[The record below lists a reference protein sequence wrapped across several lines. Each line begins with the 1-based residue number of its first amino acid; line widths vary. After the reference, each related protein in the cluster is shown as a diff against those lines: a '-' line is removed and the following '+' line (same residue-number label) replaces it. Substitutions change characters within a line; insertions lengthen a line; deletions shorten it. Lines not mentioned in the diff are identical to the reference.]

1 MPEGWQDFHFL
12 RPLWLLGALPA
23 LALALLWVRH
33 HWRNSPWRDA
43 LAPELLAVLLEPQP
57 KARRRLAPWALAAA
71 LLAGAVSLAG
81 PTWQRLPQPVEQ
93 QRDALVIL
101 FDLSLSM
108 YAEDLAPSRLARATH
123 KIADVLHRRQE
134 GFTALVAYAGDSHVV
149 APLTDDV
156 RTIENLLTAL
166 SPAMMPVLGSNPGS
180 ALELAH
186 ELFDNAGLEQGRLL
200 LVTDGVDA
208 VSGLAS
214 GCRRSFPVAV
224 LGVGTAAAAPI
235 PLDAMDRPGQ
245 HLADR
250 QGALVRA
257 PLDAERLAAVADLCR
272 GRYQSI
278 KVDDEDIAWLL
289 ATPLPSTQETAATD
303 RLFDAWADLG
313 HWGAAALLPLL
324 LFGFRKGFLACLPL
338 CVWLGL
344 AAGLLPAP
352 AAAGL
357 WEDLW
362 SRRDQQGY
370 EALQEG
376 QPESAASLFADPA
389 WRNAAKYRSEDYQ
402 GAAEGWRQAD
412 GATDLYN
419 LGNALARLGD
429 YPSAIAAYEG
439 ALAAAPTHED
449 AAFNKALVEQ
459 LLQQQQQEAQQNSG
473 EDSEEQQ
480 EQSEGRGQNAQDGD
494 PRQDQGGQE
503 DQAQQQQANSA
514 PEGQPEDDGE
524 AERAAQSEPQQDA
537 DSHDEQ
543 AQALEQW
550 LRRVPDDPG
559 GLLRRKFQHETNQRR
574 RRGDYRDRQQEKI
587 W

>member
-23 LALALLWVRH
+23 LLLAFLWVRR
-33 HWRNSPWRDA
+33 HWRSSPWRDA

-57 KARRRLAPWALAAA
+57 AARRQLASWALAAA

-93 QRDALVIL
+93 KQDALVIL

-108 YAEDLAPSRLARATH
+108 LAEDLAPSRLMRATH
-123 KIADVLHRRQE
+123 KIVDVLHRRRE
-134 GFTALVAYAGDSHVV
+134 GFTALVAYAGDSHVA

-166 SPAMMPVLGSNPGS
+166 SPAMMPVLGSNPDS

-186 ELFDNAGLEQGRLL
+186 ELFDNAGLEQGRIL

-208 VSGLAS
+208 VSSLAS

-235 PLDAMDRPGQ
+235 PLDAMNRPGQ

-272 GRYQSI
+272 GRYQTI
-278 KVDDEDIAWLL
+278 QVGDEDIAQLL
-289 ATPLPSTQETAATD
+289 ATPLPRAEESAATE
-303 RLFDAWADLG
+303 RLFDVWADLG
-313 HWGAAALLPLL
+313 YWGAAALLPLL
-324 LFGFRKGFLACLPL
+324 LLGFRRGFLACFPL
-338 CVWLGL
+338 CLGL
-344 AAGLLPAP
+344 AGGLLPAP
-352 AAAGL
+352 AAADF
-357 WEDLW
+357 WADLW
-362 SRRDQQGY
+362 SRRDRQGH

-376 QPESAASLFADPA
+376 RPDTAARLFADPA
-389 WRNAAKYRSEDYQ
+389 WRNAAKYRGEDYQ
-402 GAAEGWRQAD
+402 GAAEGWSQSG
-412 GATDLYN
+412 GATRDLYN
-419 LGNALARLGD
+419 LGNALARLQD
-429 YPSAIAAYEG
+429 YPGAIAAYEQV
-439 ALAAAPTHED
+439 LAAAPAHED

-459 LLQQQQQEAQQNSG
+459 LLQQQQQAEQQGGGENSG
-473 EDSEEQQ
+473 EQQ
-480 EQSEGRGQNAQDGD
+480 EQGEQRSQAAQDGD
-494 PRQDQGGQE
+494 PRQDQAGQGE
-503 DQAQQQQANSA
+503 EAPQQAQSA
-514 PEGQPEDDGE
+514 PPPQPEDGEE
-524 AERAAQSEPQQDA
+524 AENSAQAEPQPA
-537 DSHDEQ
+537 AEGHDEQ

-559 GLLRRKFQHETNQRR
+559 GLLRRKFQHETNQRL

>member
-23 LALALLWVRH
+23 LLLAFLWVRR
-33 HWRNSPWRDA
+33 HWQSSPWRDA

-57 KARRRLAPWALAAA
+57 AARRRLASWALAAA

-93 QRDALVIL
+93 KQDALVIL

-108 YAEDLAPSRLARATH
+108 LAEDLAPSRLMRATH
-123 KIADVLHRRQE
+123 KIVDVLHRRRE
-134 GFTALVAYAGDSHVV
+134 GFTALVAYAGDSHVA

-166 SPAMMPVLGSNPGS
+166 SPAMMPVLGSNPDS

-186 ELFDNAGLEQGRLL
+186 ELFDNAGLEQGRIL

-208 VSGLAS
+208 VSSLAS

-235 PLDAMDRPGQ
+235 PLDAMNRPGQ

-272 GRYQSI
+272 GRYQTI
-278 KVDDEDIAWLL
+278 QVGDEDIAQLL
-289 ATPLPSTQETAATD
+289 ATPLPRAEESAATE
-303 RLFDAWADLG
+303 RLFDVWADLG
-313 HWGAAALLPLL
+313 YWGAAALLPLL
-324 LFGFRKGFLACLPL
+324 LFGFRRGFLACFPL
-338 CVWLGL
+338 CLGL
-344 AAGLLPAP
+344 AGGLLPAP
-352 AAAGL
+352 AAADF
-357 WEDLW
+357 WADLW
-362 SRRDQQGY
+362 SRRDQQGH

-376 QPESAASLFADPA
+376 RPDAAARLFADPA
-389 WRNAAKYRSEDYQ
+389 WRNAAKYRGEDYQ
-402 GAAEGWRQAD
+402 GAAEGWSQSG
-412 GATDLYN
+412 GATRDLYN
-419 LGNALARLGD
+419 LGNALARLRD
-429 YPSAIAAYEG
+429 YPGAIAAYQQV
-439 ALAAAPTHED
+439 LATAPAHED
-449 AAFNKALVEQ
+449 AAFNKALVER
-459 LLQQQQQEAQQNSG
+459 LLQQQQQAEQQGGG
-473 EDSEEQQ
+473 EDSGEQQ
-480 EQSEGRGQNAQDGD
+480 EQGEQRSQAAQDGD
-494 PRQDQGGQE
+494 PRQDQAGQG
-503 DQAQQQQANSA
+503 DGVQQQAQSAPPPQPGDGEEAENSA
-514 PEGQPEDDGE
+514 Q
-524 AERAAQSEPQQDA
+524 AEPQPA
-537 DSHDEQ
+537 AEGHDEQ

-559 GLLRRKFQHETNQRR
+559 GLLRRKFQHETNQRL

>member
-1 MPEGWQDFHFL
+1 MPEGWQDFHFI

-23 LALALLWVRH
+23 LLLAFLWVRR
-33 HWRNSPWRDA
+33 HWRSSPWRDA

-57 KARRRLAPWALAAA
+57 AARRQLASWALAAA

-93 QRDALVIL
+93 KQDALVIL

-108 YAEDLAPSRLARATH
+108 LAEDLAPSRLMRATH
-123 KIADVLHRRQE
+123 KIVDVLHRRRE
-134 GFTALVAYAGDSHVV
+134 GFTALVAYAGDSHVA

-166 SPAMMPVLGSNPGS
+166 SPAMMPVLGSNPDS

-186 ELFDNAGLEQGRLL
+186 ELFDNAGLEQGRIL

-208 VSGLAS
+208 VSSLAS

-235 PLDAMDRPGQ
+235 PLDAMNRPGQ

-250 QGALVRA
+250 QGTLVRA

-272 GRYQSI
+272 GRYQTI
-278 KVDDEDIAWLL
+278 QVGDEDIAQLL
-289 ATPLPSTQETAATD
+289 ATPLPRAEESAATE
-303 RLFDAWADLG
+303 RLFDVWADLG
-313 HWGAAALLPLL
+313 YWGAAALLPLL
-324 LFGFRKGFLACLPL
+324 LLGFRRGFLACFPL
-338 CVWLGL
+338 CLGL
-344 AAGLLPAP
+344 AGGLLPAP
-352 AAAGL
+352 AAADF
-357 WEDLW
+357 WADLW
-362 SRRDQQGY
+362 SRRDQQGH

-376 QPESAASLFADPA
+376 QPDAAARLFADPA
-389 WRNAAKYRSEDYQ
+389 WRNAAKYRGEDYQ
-402 GAAEGWRQAD
+402 GAAEGWSQSG
-412 GATDLYN
+412 GATTDLYN
-419 LGNALARLGD
+419 LGNALARLQD
-429 YPSAIAAYEG
+429 YPGAIAAYQQV
-439 ALAAAPTHED
+439 LATAPTHED

-459 LLQQQQQEAQQNSG
+459 LLQQQQQAEQQGGGENSG
-473 EDSEEQQ
+473 EQQ
-480 EQSEGRGQNAQDGD
+480 EQGEGRSQAAQDGD
-494 PRQDQGGQE
+494 PRQDQAGQGE
-503 DQAQQQQANSA
+503 EAPQQAQSA
-514 PEGQPEDDGE
+514 PPPQPEDGEE
-524 AERAAQSEPQQDA
+524 AENSAQAEPQPA
-537 DSHDEQ
+537 AEGHDEQ

-559 GLLRRKFQHETNQRR
+559 GLLRRKFQHETNQRL